1 MVFLHG
7 VLYDI
12 FMKYLIIVSLV
23 FAVVGASGCTSLG
36 GMKNATGGIMRSED
50 TGRTFELRGTIDEKH
65 SLAQMN
71 VLSIAIDPVNSSTVY
86 VGTDR
91 NGVYVSTDASLSWK
105 QIDVKLSNIHN
116 IIIDPSHSQTLYV
129 SGIYNGRGSVIRSD
143 DGGVNWRRVYVEPE
157 NGTNITSMA
166 VSQYGSGAVYIG
178 TSGGTIARTT
188 NGGESWEN
196 LYHADNSVEE
206 ILIDAGNSSTLY
218 ALISGMD
225 IVRTQD
231 NGATFDS
238 VRKLTRERSV
248 QLLYEGKLFSM
259 TISPTAS
266 GTIFVGTDKGI
277 FRSTDYGQS
286 WTSMD
291 VIAST
296 IGIPIHAITISPH
309 NADQIMYAAAKAVY
323 TSVPNGWVIT
333 DTASDRI
340 VDVIKYDPIN
350 SQVVYIGL
358 KQVK

>member
-1 MVFLHG
+1 
-7 VLYDI
+7 
-12 FMKYLIIVSLV
+12 
-23 FAVVGASGCTSLG
+23 
-36 GMKNATGGIMRSED
+36 MRSED

-71 VLSIAIDPVNSSTVY
+71 VLSVAIDPINSNTVY

-116 IIIDPSHSQTLYV
+116 IIIDPANSQTLYV

-143 DGGVNWRRVYVEPE
+143 DGGVDWRRVYVEPE

-166 VSQYGSGAVYIG
+166 VSRYGSGAIYIG

-206 ILIDAGNSSTLY
+206 IVIDTGNNSTLY

-231 NGATFDS
+231 GGATFDS
-238 VRKLTRERSV
+238 VRKLARERSV

-259 TISPTAS
+259 TISPTVS

-286 WTSMD
+286 WTSVD